1 MSVCAGLCIVAS
13 ALVSCRCCHACEPV
27 VLYEQQVVIAM
38 VCVAAWCCSSMS
50 IALHRAVCPVSLVSC
65 VFSCSCLCDQC
76 GVGWQSPRHLPL
88 GRRAGGGHGV
98 GGMRKACYLCQVE
111 VVFQQRMCR
120 LFCMALDVR
129 LKALSLRGANCCVS
143 ILCVCVPCVRAAMPT
158 ISGASSGGCRSL
170 GLR

>member
-50 IALHRAVCPVSLVSC
+50 IALHRCCLSCSHLC
-65 VFSCSCLCDQC
+65 VFMQLSLRSVWRCTWMAFAAPLATC
-76 GVGWQSPRHLPL
+76 GGY
-88 GRRAGGGHGV
+88 GRMAGGGHGV

-120 LFCMALDVR
+120 LFLPLAAL
-129 LKALSLRGANCCVS
+129 
-143 ILCVCVPCVRAAMPT
+143 
-158 ISGASSGGCRSL
+158 
-170 GLR
+170 